1 MLDVHELA
9 IARSVLYASL
19 FDYPLTL
26 PQLHESLIASTLTPD
41 EIIAIYDRSVALPSI
56 VERRDGF
63 FLPAGRGDLIEERR
77 TREARSRAFLA
88 EHARTLRLICAL
100 PFTRMVALSGSVAHL
115 NLEAGGDL
123 DLFIITRGRR
133 VWMVSVAMIALTR
146 LLGVRSAVCAN
157 FVMSDARLTIEQQ
170 DLFTANQVLHL
181 KPLVGVDVLERFVA
195 ANPFVRRFYPNRPLH
210 PASDFFQTPGRLVR
224 AAQVLLEIVLTVPS
238 PLVERLCRAVYTWHL
253 HRRSVSWQSPEQV
266 RMQPDYLKLHTQ
278 SHRNA
283 VLDRFDQRV
292 RQALERSE
300 HAAIA

>member
-26 PQLHESLIASTLTPD
+26 AQLHESLIGSTLAPD
-41 EIIAIYDRSVALPSI
+41 ELVAVYERSAALPAI

-63 FLPAGRGDLIEERR
+63 YFPAGRGDLIEERR
-77 TREARSRAFLA
+77 SREARSRAFLA
-88 EHARTLRLICAL
+88 HHARTLRLICAL

-115 NLEAGGDL
+115 NLESGGDL
-123 DLFIITRGRR
+123 DLFIITRGHR

-146 LLGVRSAVCAN
+146 LIGVRRAVCAN

-195 ANPFVRRFYPNRPLH
+195 ANPFVRRFYPNRPHH
-210 PASDFFQTPGRLVR
+210 PAADFVLTPGRTLR
-224 AAQVLLEIVLTVPS
+224 AVQALLEIVLTMPS
-238 PLVERLCRAVYTWHL
+238 PAIERLCRAVYTWHL
-253 HRRSVSWQSPEQV
+253 NRRSVSWLSPEQV

-283 VLDRFDQRV
+283 VLDRFYQRV
-292 RQALERSE
+292 RQALDRSE

>member
-1 MLDVHELA
+1 MLDAHELA

-26 PQLHESLIASTLTPD
+26 VQLHESLIASTLTPD
-41 EIIAIYDRSVALPSI
+41 EVVAVYDRSVTLPVI
-56 VERRDGF
+56 IERRDGF
-63 FLPAGRGDLIEERR
+63 FFPTGRGDLIDERR
-77 TREARSRAFLA
+77 RREARSRAFLA
-88 EHARTLRLICAL
+88 QHSRTLRLICAL
-100 PFTRMVALSGSVAHL
+100 PFTRMVALSGSIAHL

-123 DLFIITRGRR
+123 DLFIITRGSR

-146 LLGVRSAVCAN
+146 LLGVRPAVCAN

-195 ANPFVRRFYPNRPLH
+195 ANPFVRRFYPNRPPH
-210 PASDFFQTPGRLVR
+210 PASDFVVTPGPVARAVQALV
-224 AAQVLLEIVLTVPS
+224 EIALTVPS
-238 PLVERLCRAVYTWHL
+238 PVIERFCRTVYTWHL
-253 HRRSVSWQSPEQV
+253 NRRSVSWRSPEQV

-278 SHRNA
+278 SHRHA

-292 RQALERSE
+292 RQALDRSE
-300 HAAIA
+300 RAAIA